1 VSDAGR
7 AGTGWGAVSYR
18 ASCLRRS
25 QRGAMVVTGLL
36 VAVTGVVALALG
48 AGAVRTLTAADRYEA
63 ALDLDWDVT
72 VEQFGGEP
80 ATDALAG
87 LPAVGEVSTATFVF
101 GGFFPTDRGNPIQT
115 LVFAG
120 SVEAFGSRVV
130 EGVAP
135 DPDERGQFVASP
147 IFVAETGAS
156 IGDRF
161 PLSTLSPDTADA
173 LGFDAEPDGPT
184 IEATLVGV
192 FDGTSELQDSTAV
205 TAFGP
210 SLIADGDIGISA
222 SQHAVAL
229 APGATVEDLRAQL
242 DGLPGGEQ
250 FGITPAEIVPGSL
263 REAAD
268 TRGNGIGILAILV
281 AVATVVVIGQL
292 VVRQVRP
299 SADQV
304 RILEAIGMSRAQI
317 VVEPVVRA
325 APAVLV
331 GSAVAGLVAA
341 ITSIWFPLGFIAPLE
356 LDRGLRVDPLL
367 HVGGALVLAVAVLAW
382 VAVAL
387 LVSSRSP
394 HPRPSVVAESVA
406 TRMAWPSVGTGVRF
420 AFGRPARGG
429 GSARLA
435 LAGMVLV
442 LAGVIAAVIF
452 GSSVGALLDHPSRY
466 GDPPLGAG
474 QGGGDVPQEIRDALA
489 ADPDIA
495 ELAFGGTVLASVGPE
510 ALDVSSLQVVRGDP
524 HVRVLQGRVPD
535 ADDEIALGR
544 VSARDLGVGIGDEV
558 VVDGANGSVPLTVTG
573 LVVVPAIEGGDGLG
587 LGGMVTPEALR
598 AIDAEAAFSM
608 VRMTPRDGA
617 PADLADRIEQETGM
631 QVGPSEPPS
640 ALVNLDQ
647 VRAVPFLVAGAFAAL
662 LALSLGHQLVVAL
675 MRRRRDVAVLQALG
689 AGRRWVTSTV
699 HTQATALA
707 VAAMV
712 VGLPLGYL
720 VGRWLYRGYMRRIGA
735 PDDVVVPAWWVI
747 ATVVA
752 MLAVAN
758 GVAAVAAVRAR
769 HSEPARLL
777 ATE

>member
-1 VSDAGR
+1 MSESSG
-7 AGTGWGAVSYR
+7 GWGAVAYR

-25 QRGAMVVTGLL
+25 QRGAMVVAGVL
-36 VAVTGVVALALG
+36 VALTGVVALALG

-80 ATDALAG
+80 ATDQLAA

-101 GGFFPTDRGNPIQT
+101 GGFTLPDRDDPIQT

-130 EGVAP
+130 EGAPP
-135 DPDERGQFVASP
+135 DPGEPGQFVASP
-147 IFVAETGAS
+147 IFLAQTGAS

-161 PLSTLSPDTADA
+161 TLSTLSPESAEG
-173 LGFDAEPDGPT
+173 LGFDADPDGPT
-184 IEATLVGV
+184 IEATLVGM

-229 APGATVEDLRAQL
+229 APGATVVDLRAQL
-242 DGLPGGEQ
+242 DELPGGEQ

-268 TRGNGIGILAILV
+268 TRGNGVGILAILV

-299 SADQV
+299 SGDQV

-317 VVEPVVRA
+317 VVEPVLRA

-331 GSAVAGLVAA
+331 GAVIAGLVAA
-341 ITSIWFPLGFIAPLE
+341 ITSIWFPLGFIEPLE

-367 HVGGALVLAVAVLAW
+367 HVGGALVLAVAVLGW

-394 HPRPSVVAESVA
+394 RPRPSVVAESIA

-420 AFGRPARGG
+420 AFGRPATGG

-435 LAGMVLV
+435 LVGMVVV
-442 LAGVIAAVIF
+442 LGGVIAAVIF
-452 GSSVGALLDHPSRY
+452 GSSVAALLDDPAGY
-466 GDPPLGAG
+466 GDPPMGAG
-474 QGGGDVPQEIRDALA
+474 QGGGDVPQEVRDVLA

-495 ELAFGGTVLASVGPE
+495 DLAFGGTVLASVGPE

-524 HVRVLQGRVPD
+524 HVRVLEGRMPD
-535 ADDEIALGR
+535 AGDEIALGR
-544 VSARDLGVGIGDEV
+544 VSARAVGVGIGDEL
-558 VVDGANGSVPLTVTG
+558 VVDGANGPVPLTVTG

-587 LGGMVTPEALR
+587 LGGMVTPEGLR
-598 AIDAEAAFSM
+598 VIDAEAEFSM

-617 PADLADRIEQETGM
+617 PADLADRIEDETGM
-631 QVGPSEPPS
+631 QVGPSEPP
-640 ALVNLDQ
+640 APITNLGQ
-647 VRAVPFLVAGAFAAL
+647 VRAVPYLVAAAFAVL
-662 LALSLGHQLVVAL
+662 LALSLGHQLVMAL
-675 MRRRRDVAVLQALG
+675 IRRRRDVAVLQALG

-699 HTQATALA
+699 HTQATSLA
-707 VAAMV
+707 VAALV

-720 VGRWLYRGYMRRIGA
+720 VGRWLYRGYSDRIGA
-735 PDDVVVPAWWVI
+735 PDDVVVPPWWVI

-752 MLAVAN
+752 MLVVAN
-758 GVAAVAAVRAR
+758 GVAAVAARRAR
-769 HSEPARLL
+769 RSDPARVL